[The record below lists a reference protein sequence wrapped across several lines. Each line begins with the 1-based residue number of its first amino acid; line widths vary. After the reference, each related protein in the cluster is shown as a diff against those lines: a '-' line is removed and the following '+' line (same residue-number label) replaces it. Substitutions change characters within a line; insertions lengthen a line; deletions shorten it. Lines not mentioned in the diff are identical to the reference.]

1 MRSSCLAT
9 YSLVFMFV
17 GQANASPEHDSRMTC
32 PEPSQIVSEQGGQLY
47 TAPGGWKGDAKSTSI
62 DLAHLRFV
70 SSHITSASVLCRY
83 EDGRKH
89 KANTNHL
96 SLLIE
101 GARLAVGPRWMN
113 ATCESKWLE
122 ECLFK

>member
-17 GQANASPEHDSRMTC
+17 GQANASPEHAPLMTC
-32 PEPSQIVSEQGGQLY
+32 PEPSQIVSEQGGRLY

-70 SSHITSASVLCRY
+70 SSHITPANVLCRY
-83 EDGRKH
+83 EGGRDH
-89 KANTNHL
+89 KGDTDDL
-96 SLLIE
+96 SLSME
-101 GARLAVGPRWMN
+101 GARLAVGSNWTK
-113 ATCESKWLE
+113 ATCESNRIE

>member
-17 GQANASPEHDSRMTC
+17 GQANASPEHAPLMTC

-47 TAPGGWKGDAKSTSI
+47 TAPGGWKGDANSTSI

-70 SSHITSASVLCRY
+70 SSHITPASVLCRY
-83 EDGRKH
+83 EDDRKH
-89 KANTNHL
+89 KAHIDHL
-96 SLLIE
+96 SLSME
-101 GARLAVGPRWMN
+101 GARLAVGSNWMN
-113 ATCESKWLE
+113 ATCESKIE
-122 ECLFK
+122 ECFFK